1 MGNFPRRPAPAVVF
15 FDIDGTLV
23 RRSGPHHRLALE
35 AAAHEA
41 TGLRVST
48 QNVPVQGM
56 MDRKILELMLLEAGL
71 AAGEIKAAMP
81 RMVETAQRLYLA
93 GSPYTLS
100 HRVCP
105 GARAAL
111 DGLRRGGVPMG
122 LVTGNLSR
130 IGWRKM
136 QKAGLRRFFTFGAFA
151 EEAADRAGLVK
162 RALHQARRRGW
173 VGPRTRVWH
182 VGDHEN
188 DILAARANGIGSI
201 AVATGLSP
209 ARDLAALSPDYLWR
223 DLRALRVEA
232 LIA

>member
-1 MGNFPRRPAPAVVF
+1 MGHYPKRPAAAVVF

-35 AAAHEA
+35 AAASQV
-41 TGLRVST
+41 TGLSALT
-48 QNVPVQGM
+48 DNVPVHGM
-56 MDRKILELMLLEAGL
+56 LDRKILELMLLEAGM
-71 AAGEIKAAMP
+71 AMADIRSAMP
-81 RMVETAQRLYLA
+81 QLVLRAQSYYLGNGPA
-93 GSPYTLS
+93 TLR

-111 DGLRRGGVPMG
+111 DRLRAQGIPMG

-130 IGWRKM
+130 IGWHKM
-136 QKAGLRRFFTFGAFA
+136 QQAGLRTYFTFGAFA
-151 EEAADRAGLVK
+151 EQAEDRAGLLK
-162 RALHQARRRGW
+162 RALHDARRRGW
-173 VGPRTRVWH
+173 IGPRTRVWH

-188 DILAARANGIGSI
+188 DILAAQANGVGSI

-209 ARDLAALSPDYLWR
+209 ASDLSALSPDYLLR
-223 DLRALRVEA
+223 DLRALRVET